1 MDTATAAANEVELE
15 VFVEA
20 LDQMTLDGVLGAAL
34 MLIVGMVIIRIVM
47 TLLGRLIKRLPPEK
61 KLQIFLP
68 EAAAMDTIFAFT
80 ELAHRCIRRDMFEI
94 KENTVIL
101 YYNDIPLIAQANFRD
116 ADDWDEWEVNSDIAY
131 EVDKWD
137 IIDTLYSIVSE
148 EEFPENMED
157 FTEEQADEWWEEN
170 LETILRKYQQKVL
183 DEYEYNAIEYGQSG
197 IDGEQILRDAKAD
210 YEDDRYHQMKN
221 ERYDDDFDMS
231 TRSLL

>member
-1 MDTATAAANEVELE
+1 MENELKKRAKYHRKRQRGLPALSKLKTNAGNVEYN
-15 VFVEA
+15 VSMFNKMNSPV
-20 LDQMTLDGVLGAAL
+20 DGMSNNPISGPFGGDVSAPAVSG
-34 MLIVGMVIIRIVM
+34 GMGESLCEDAK
-47 TLLGRLIKRLPPEK
+47 TS
-61 KLQIFLP
+61 
-68 EAAAMDTIFAFT
+68 
-80 ELAHRCIRRDMFEI
+80 DMFEI

-116 ADDWDEWEVNSDIAY
+116 VDDWDEWEVNSDIAY

-157 FTEEQADEWWEEN
+157 FTEEQADEWWKDN
-170 LETILRKYQQKVL
+170 LETVLRKYQQQIL
-183 DEYEYNAIEYGQSG
+183 DHYEYQAAEYGQMD

>member
-1 MDTATAAANEVELE
+1 MENELKKRAKYHRKRQRGLPALSKLKTNAGNVEYNVSMFNKMNSPVDGMSNNPISGPFGGDVSAPAAS
-15 VFVEA
+15 
-20 LDQMTLDGVLGAAL
+20 G
-34 MLIVGMVIIRIVM
+34 GMGESLCEETKIS
-47 TLLGRLIKRLPPEK
+47 
-61 KLQIFLP
+61 
-68 EAAAMDTIFAFT
+68 
-80 ELAHRCIRRDMFEI
+80 DMFEI

-157 FTEEQADEWWEEN
+157 FTEEQADEWWEDN

-197 IDGEQILRDAKAD
+197 IDGEQILRDEKD
-210 YEDDRYHQMKN
+210 YWEDKRYHELKN